1 MVNRVDDIS
10 LTTKEILDNQHDV
23 LGIVSYVDEFMNKR
37 YYYVHVLDI
46 KKSVVN
52 VTLYE
57 IYSGK
62 TRQVKMW
69 TSNYNRLP
77 FNETDILYITKLEK
91 KPKKEPTGEVDPN
104 TGKKIYR
111 PVPDKFEYWLSA
123 YRIDNEVGEVL

>member
-1 MVNRVDDIS
+1 M
-10 LTTKEILDNQHDV
+10 
-23 LGIVSYVDEFMNKR
+23 
-37 YYYVHVLDI
+37 
-46 KKSVVN
+46 
-52 VTLYE
+52 YE

-69 TSNYNRLP
+69 ISNYNRLP